1 MSLLDTIKYHAGVA
15 AQTAGTVAQ
24 TAMQQGKTLAAA
36 GRIKLAIAAEE
47 DKLKKAYVELGR
59 LYYQDHELGA
69 EASPEAYLPWCDKA
83 ADAKAQIE
91 RLNAELERLRSESD
105 EETAAEEPALEVDL
119 TAPAEEPVTSEEAE
133 ESAEAPAEPQV
144 GTLYVDVTNTEE

>member
-1 MSLLDTIKYHAGVA
+1 MSLLDKIKYHAGVA

-24 TAMQQGKTLAAA
+24 TAVQQGKTLASA

-91 RLNAELERLRSESD
+91 RLNAELDRLRSESED
-105 EETAAEEPALEVDL
+105 AAEEPALEVDL
-119 TAPAEEPVTSEEAE
+119 TASTEEAVPSEEAE
-133 ESAEAPAEPQV
+133 EPAEAPAEPQV
-144 GTLYVDVTNTEE
+144 GTLYVDVTDTEE